1 MADVIK
7 ELLDSIDAFENE
19 MNKNLKKTKY
29 DDVIVDYLNLRK
41 KFRDLYDITLEIKSK
56 ANDII
61 SDKRHETNYLK
72 NSKAQDAATKIK

>member
-7 ELLDSIDAFENE
+7 ELLDSIDTFENE

-41 KFRDLYDITLEIKSK
+41 KFRDLYDISLDIKSK

-61 SDKRHETNYLK
+61 SDKRNETKYFK
-72 NSKAQDAATKIK
+72 NSQAQDDAKNIK